1 MKIKF
6 SFFLL
11 GFLMLVQ
18 AKAQTTSILTK
29 PSKGDEQGLEV
40 PKSLVIEQ
48 DKNAYK
54 EAIEGWYTADKKA
67 YPNRADWFADAHF
80 GCFVH
85 WGVYSTLAGEWKG
98 VGSLGYGEHIM
109 RSRTIPLVEYK
120 EKVVATF
127 NPILFNADEWM
138 KNASDAG
145 MKYFIITAKHHDG
158 FAMYP
163 SKAYPFDIRQTK
175 MQQDPMKALSIAAK
189 KYGIKF
195 GFYYSHAFDWEHPD
209 APGNDWDYE
218 NPGGDKLLHGANW
231 WETYPEFL
239 SKAEKY
245 VNEKS
250 IPQILELINNYHPDI
265 LWFDTPHK
273 LPMYLNLKIVKSIR
287 DAAPDLVLNGRLARV
302 ANVNFGDY
310 TNTGDRAAFFR
321 PTAGVW
327 EAVPTTNESYGYNK
341 FDSSHKNPT
350 HFIRLLAS
358 AAAKGGNILLNVG
371 PKGDGTIDAK
381 DAAILK
387 NVGKWMKANSESIY
401 GVSRNPI
408 SLQSWGEI
416 TQKGNNLY
424 LHVFQWPSDK
434 KLVISGLQTH
444 VTKAFTLADVQ
455 QKALKVSTI
464 NGSDM
469 MIALDGIVP
478 DTANTV
484 IKLVCDSVINAN
496 PTRLL
501 SAKAPNTLLVFD
513 AQTPVKTFGYG
524 DGKRNRNFATNWKNT
539 NQYLQW
545 EVRLNEAANFN
556 IELQY
561 NTANKADSGTIVLMI
576 DDAKYPISYTPTRNA
591 NTSATLQMNNVALS
605 EGKHVIQLQLEKYTG
620 TQAMQPMQLLL
631 TPIHK

>member
-1 MKIKF
+1 MKIKL

-18 AKAQTTSILTK
+18 AKAQTSSILTK

-54 EAIEGWYTADKKA
+54 EALEGWYTADKKA
-67 YPNRADWFADAHF
+67 HPNRADWFTDARF

-85 WGVYSTLAGEWKG
+85 WGVYSTLSGEWKG

-109 RSRTIPLVEYK
+109 RSRTIPLTEYK
-120 EKVVATF
+120 EKVVETF

-138 KNASDAG
+138 KHASDAG
-145 MKYFIITAKHHDG
+145 MRYFIITAKHHDG

-163 SKAYPFDIRQTK
+163 SKAYPFDIKQTK

-209 APGNDWDYE
+209 APGNDWDYA

-231 WETYPEFL
+231 WETFPEFL
-239 SKAEKY
+239 PRAEKY

-416 TQKGNNLY
+416 TQKGNTLY
-424 LHVFQWPSDK
+424 LHVYQWPKDGKLIVGGLTAPIVKAFFLTQPKNNVPFK
-434 KLVISGLQTH
+434 KINETDV
-444 VTKAFTLADVQ
+444 AFTLPA
-455 QKALKVSTI
+455 S
-464 NGSDM
+464 M
-469 MIALDGIVP
+469 LD
-478 DTANTV
+478 TLNTV
-484 IKLVCDSVINAN
+484 IKVSIDGNLTATS
-496 PTRLL
+496 TRLL
-501 SAKAPNTLLVFD
+501 SAQNSNTLLVFD
-513 AQTPVKTFGYG
+513 AATPGKTFSYG
-524 DGKRNRNFATNWKNT
+524 DGKNNRQFATNWKSTDQFLRWN
-539 NQYLQW
+539 
-545 EVRLNEAANFN
+545 VRLNEAATYDAA
-556 IELQY
+556 IAY
-561 NTANKADSGTIVLMI
+561 NT
-576 DDAKYPISYTPTRNA
+576 DAKDEDGEVVVEVDGQKYPLPYKATYKSNLLVLTP
-591 NTSATLQMNNVALS
+591 SVKL
-605 EGKHVIQLQLEKYTG
+605 KLEKG
-620 TQAMQPMQLLL
+620 EHIIKLSLSNFKGKQAMQPLHFQLI
-631 TPIHK
+631 PINK